1 MGNREGTDPSTQS
14 KGTRQRAGQTP
25 VTLDAAPW
33 VPGAISHPGGLPSGW
48 EVTGVWEVDPGI
60 RSSRIL
66 LSPFPLPTAHF

>member
-33 VPGAISHPGGLPSGW
+33 VPGTINHPGGLPSGW

-66 LSPFPLPTAHF
+66 FSPFPLPPAHF